1 MDNFVLS
8 TVQILEEGPGISG
21 SMYFSLGFVFSTS
34 KFPFQAALALSAFSN
49 WEEKGLGQFYAL
61 GSSGHIYLKDI
72 FAVLWGIVEILSFNL
87 GRLSISLSGCKRV
100 MCCAHY
106 HHLSNC

>member
-61 GSSGHIYLKDI
+61 GSSGHIYPKGHFCSIMGNRRNII
-72 FAVLWGIVEILSFNL
+72 FQLRQVKHLIVGL
-87 GRLSISLSGCKRV
+87 
-100 MCCAHY
+100 
-106 HHLSNC
+106 